1 MTIVRRFTCGLTG
14 DKLVIVKNAFGK
26 EVCITAKEAAE
37 IQSNVEQDRRELEME
52 RG

>member
-1 MTIVRRFTCGLTG
+1 MKILREFQCELTG
-14 DKLVIVKNAFGK
+14 VQCVIILNAFGK